1 MTTARLTPPRSGYRT
16 PLAVRAAQAL
26 LLLPLGILQ
35 LVAATAF
42 LVADGVH
49 GARDVVVAAW
59 VLIMA
64 PCCIALGLRLG
75 RRRATLLR
83 TALLLL
89 AAEGAFS
96 AVTLPVYHKSASLV
110 FFALIAASGGL
121 LVLPASR
128 LHFVSVGD
136 QS

>member
-1 MTTARLTPPRSGYRT
+1 MTTARLAPPRSGYRM
-16 PLAVRAAQAL
+16 PVAVRAAQAL

-35 LVAATAF
+35 LIAATAF

-49 GARDVVVAAW
+49 GARDIVVAAW

-64 PCCIALGLRLG
+64 PCCTALALRLG

-83 TALLLL
+83 TALVLL
-89 AAEGAFS
+89 AVESAFS
-96 AVTLPVYHKSASLV
+96 TVKLTVYHESASLV
-110 FFALIAASGGL
+110 FFAVIATCAGL

-128 LHFVSVGD
+128 RHFVTVGD
-136 QS
+136 PS